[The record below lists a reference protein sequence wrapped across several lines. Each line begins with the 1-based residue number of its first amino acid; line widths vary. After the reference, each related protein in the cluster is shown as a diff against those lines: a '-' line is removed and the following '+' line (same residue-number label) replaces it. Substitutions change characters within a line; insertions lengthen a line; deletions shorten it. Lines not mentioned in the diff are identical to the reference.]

1 MSLEWRRIVLKI
13 GSSSLNHP
21 QGGISDQALDGI
33 VRAIADLRRSGVECI
48 LVSSGA
54 VAAGMGKLK
63 LTKKPRDIADKQAA
77 AAVGQG
83 LLIEKYASAFE
94 RHGLTSAQVLLSR
107 MDLAEVSRYR
117 NGQNTLARLLH
128 FGAIPI
134 INENDTVVV
143 EELCFG
149 DNDRLSALVAGLVH
163 ADLLVILT
171 DVDGLYTANP
181 KTDPSATLIREVAD
195 IAEVAG
201 VAEGAGSQ
209 LGTGGMVTKLKAA
222 EISTRF
228 GIGLLLLNSVRI
240 AELPLLAQGQ
250 RPQGTYF
257 LPARHRL
264 VGRKRWIA
272 YAGLSE
278 GSISVDEGAEK
289 ALVEE
294 GKSLLASG
302 ITGTEGE
309 WARKELVRILNH
321 WGQEIARGVA
331 ELSSQEV
338 KQVQGL
344 HSEEM
349 MALLSGFCGEEVVHR
364 DNLTLMGDI
373 EAMEGVHHGVSGTHG
388 NWPEG

>member
-1 MSLEWRRIVLKI
+1 MSTEFHRIVLKI
-13 GSSSLNHP
+13 GSSSLNHAE
-21 QGGISDQALDGI
+21 GGVSEAAIQEVAQVIARLN
-33 VRAIADLRRSGVECI
+33 RAGMECV

-54 VAAGMGKLK
+54 VAAGMGKLGFVK
-63 LTKKPRDIADKQAA
+63 RPRDIAGKQAA

-83 LLIEKYASAFE
+83 VLIEKYAQAFE

-117 NGQNTLARLLH
+117 NAQNTLERLLH
-128 FGAIPI
+128 LGTVPI

-163 ADLLVILT
+163 ADFLIILT

-181 KTDPSATLIREVAD
+181 KSDPTARRMDEVRD
-195 IAEVAG
+195 IAEVMDMAG
-201 VAEGAGSQ
+201 DAGSN

-222 EISTRF
+222 EIATRF
-228 GIGLLLLNSVRI
+228 GIGMLLLNASRLG
-240 AELPLLAQGQ
+240 ELENLLAGK
-250 RPQGTYF
+250 RPLGTYF
-257 LPARHRL
+257 VPSSHRL
-264 VGRKRWIA
+264 SGRKRWIA

-278 GSISVDEGAEK
+278 GSIIVDDGAEK
-289 ALVEE
+289 ALALE

-302 ITGTEGE
+302 IIGVEGGWE
-309 WARKELVRILNH
+309 RKELVRILNQD
-321 WGQEIARGVA
+321 GQEIARGLA
-331 ELSSQEV
+331 ELSSTEV
-338 KQVQGL
+338 DAVKGL

-349 MALLSGFCGEEVVHR
+349 LARISGLDGGEVIHR

-373 EAMEGVHHGVSGTHG
+373 GAK
-388 NWPEG
+388 